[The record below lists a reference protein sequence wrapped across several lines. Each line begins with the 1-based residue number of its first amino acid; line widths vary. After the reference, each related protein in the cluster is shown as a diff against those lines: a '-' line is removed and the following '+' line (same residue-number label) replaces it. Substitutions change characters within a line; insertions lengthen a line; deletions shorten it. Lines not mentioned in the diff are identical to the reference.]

1 MHDISL
7 VVVLYG
13 KELQDSKTLM
23 SLLKYEFK
31 FNTLLVYNNGPSL
44 LSTDN
49 TFICMLKNRFEQ
61 VTVIEDITNAPL
73 SKIYNYFLK
82 NVKSNSYVILDDD
95 TELNENYIFMLIQ
108 NASKQEYDLVI
119 PKIISFDSRQ
129 YYPISNGVV
138 IEKEGYI
145 EGETNLLSISSG
157 IVLNKSIFSKMLL
170 NDNNIF
176 DERYAL
182 YGVDTSFFKKITKN
196 PDVKI
201 CISSYLSHSLSRAES
216 KDNYFRRKERLIDL
230 AISTRCYPSLFNY
243 YYYLKKLI
251 SLLFTCEFKL
261 AILMIHVFLKG
272 RHPKC

>member
-1 MHDISL
+1 MHDISF

-23 SLLKYEFK
+23 SLLKFEFN

-44 LSTDN
+44 LSVDN
-49 TFICMLKNRFEQ
+49 NIISMLKNRFAQ

-108 NASKQEYDLVI
+108 NSLKQEFDLVI
-119 PKIISFDSRQ
+119 PKIISLDARQ

-157 IVLNKSIFSKMLL
+157 IVLNKSIFKKMLS

-182 YGVDTSFFKKITKN
+182 YGVDTSFFKKITKKT
-196 PDVKI
+196 DLKI

-216 KDNYFRRKERLIDL
+216 KDSYFRRKERLIDL

-243 YYYLKKLI
+243 YYFLKKLI
-251 SLLFTCEFKL
+251 SLLFTSEFKL
-261 AILMIHVFLKG
+261 AILMINVFLKG

>member
-23 SLLKYEFK
+23 SLSKFEFK

-49 TFICMLKNRFEQ
+49 TIVCMLKNRFEQ

-73 SKIYNYFLK
+73 SKIYNFFLK

-119 PKIISFDSRQ
+119 PKIISFDARQ

-157 IVLNKSIFSKMLL
+157 IVLNKSIFRKMLL
-170 NDNNIF
+170 NDNNMF

-243 YYYLKKLI
+243 YYFLKKLI
-251 SLLFTCEFKL
+251 SLLFSCEFKL

>member
-23 SLLKYEFK
+23 SLLKFEFK

-44 LSTDN
+44 LSADN
-49 TFICMLKNRFEQ
+49 TIVCMLKNRFEQ

-82 NVKSNSYVILDDD
+82 KVKSNSYVILDDD

-119 PKIISFDSRQ
+119 PKIISFDARQ

-157 IVLNKSIFSKMLL
+157 IVLNKSIFRKMLL

-243 YYYLKKLI
+243 YYFLKKLI